1 MRLLVCRTA
10 VRPKKNGETFRST
23 ARAYLCDGTT
33 AVASDIVQDGED
45 HIHPEHFKDHIPK
58 TNPYDVALRCDKG
71 NVPQIQF
78 NDDGVWHDFAP
89 EGRTGLVA
97 GPWFPCLAVDK
108 DDRVS
113 DLRVDPQDVYAP
125 PV

>member
-1 MRLLVCRTA
+1 MEEGNNA
-10 VRPKKNGETFRST
+10 VVGFAGQQYDPKKHRETFRST
-23 ARAYLCDGTT
+23 VRAYLCDGTT

-89 EGRTGLVA
+89 EGMITLHA
-97 GPWFPCLAVDK
+97 GFLYWGCPMVTA
-108 DDRVS
+108 
-113 DLRVDPQDVYAP
+113 
-125 PV
+125 